1 MHDRKCTLK
10 LSYQEIALIS
20 VRIGTNGDAL
30 NIRFNRN
37 KSNESGRMSSQHVIQ
52 FMIIL
57 CIRPAILLNLSDQV
71 YQRILII
78 EKYWIIWACWGEG
91 RSCSKMSVVT
101 MRSIIRSYYKVGFK
115 WRGVICWNKIFFTL
129 KTQSAD
135 RCLAS
140 EISWLFEHWNFK

>member
-71 YQRILII
+71 YQRILVI
-78 EKYWIIWACWGEG
+78 EKYWIIWAWRGQG
-91 RSCSKMSVVT
+91 RSYNKMSVVT
-101 MRSIIRSYYKVGFK
+101 MRSIIRSYYKVG
-115 WRGVICWNKIFFTL
+115 L
-129 KTQSAD
+129 K
-135 RCLAS
+135 
-140 EISWLFEHWNFK
+140 

>member
-1 MHDRKCTLK
+1 MHDRKCTLE

-57 CIRPAILLNLSDQV
+57 CIRPAILLNFSDQV

-78 EKYWIIWACWGEG
+78 EKYWIIWACWVRKGHLTKCQWS
-91 RSCSKMSVVT
+91 R
-101 MRSIIRSYYKVGFK
+101 
-115 WRGVICWNKIFFTL
+115 
-129 KTQSAD
+129 
-135 RCLAS
+135 
-140 EISWLFEHWNFK
+140 